1 LSAKIAWIV
10 IFDSGF
16 VEQRLD
22 SLTSRDQREARMP
35 RHDPVPSPRG
45 SLMQRYLRIL
55 KWLALFSLVIAG
67 IAVLLVSRGEDLR
80 DWNVLIATALGVF
93 FTVLL
98 GSGLMV
104 LTFLSSRSGHDEQA
118 GRSRIEEE
126 E

>member
-1 LSAKIAWIV
+1 LSASIAWIV

-22 SLTSRDQREARMP
+22 SLTSRDQREAPMP

-45 SLMQRYLRIL
+45 SLMQRYLRMM
-55 KWLALFSLVIAG
+55 KWLALFSLVIAA
-67 IAVLLVSRGEDLR
+67 IAVLLVTRGEDMR
-80 DWNVLIATALGVF
+80 DWNVVVATALGVF

-104 LTFLSSRSGHDEQA
+104 LTFLSSRSGHDEEA
-118 GRSRIEEE
+118 ARSQYKEDE
-126 E
+126 